1 MIISASTDNI
11 EESNALGEQLV
22 VRDPAFAR
30 QLPIHARGSLFL
42 AIDYMQMGRVEEAE
56 GLIKNAERIGSLRWL
71 ASVTAGE
78 AAREQSVGHGSR
90 RGHLVA
96 RRNLKREPMWLPIP
110 FGRPKRRCSVYLG
123 LLHPRERR
131 RFNGLTRQ
139 PPSKGPAMY
148 RLIVALS
155 ICASLFF
162 CLNANAQDIDRSR
175 TDFARQ
181 IYASAANEVHHEA
194 PQPLLRAVVVMRVR
208 LSDEGRWT
216 AEVLRENT
224 TQPEMTRK
232 ALASVERM
240 PAPAAIPESLRDE
253 LRRNGFVEAWLFQ
266 SDGRFA
272 LKTLALPQR
281 DA

>member
-1 MIISASTDNI
+1 
-11 EESNALGEQLV
+11 
-22 VRDPAFAR
+22 
-30 QLPIHARGSLFL
+30 
-42 AIDYMQMGRVEEAE
+42 
-56 GLIKNAERIGSLRWL
+56 
-71 ASVTAGE
+71 
-78 AAREQSVGHGSR
+78 
-90 RGHLVA
+90 
-96 RRNLKREPMWLPIP
+96 
-110 FGRPKRRCSVYLG
+110 
-123 LLHPRERR
+123 
-131 RFNGLTRQ
+131 
-139 PPSKGPAMY
+139 MY